1 MSERIV
7 NQVVL
12 IPVQEVYPNPDQ
24 PRRDFSE
31 EGLAELAGSIQ
42 QNGLLQPISV
52 RRMPKGYE
60 LIAGERRLRAFKR
73 LGNQEIPA
81 IVENMDA
88 LTSSTLALIEN
99 LQRADLNCFEQAYAI
114 GGLMKAHGV
123 SQSEIAQKLGM
134 AQSTVANKLR
144 LLRLSP
150 EARAKILEYGLTER
164 HARCLLKLETP
175 EAQLEAIEH
184 ICRRTLNVAQSERY
198 IADLL
203 EKQRPRQTRMLILKD
218 VRLFINTINKAVETM
233 KQAGINA
240 KAERD
245 EDGDFIC
252 FTVRIPKKSAV
263 QNEKRLQPK
272 LG

>member
-31 EGLAELAGSIQ
+31 DALQELAQSIQ
-42 QNGLLQPISV
+42 QNGLLQPVSV
-52 RRMPKGYE
+52 RRTSKGYE
-60 LIAGERRLRAFKR
+60 LIAGERRLRAFLLLQK
-73 LGNQEIPA
+73 QEIPA
-81 IVENMDA
+81 IVEEMDA
-88 LTSSTLALIEN
+88 LASSTLALIEN
-99 LQRADLNCFEQAYAI
+99 LQRADLNFFEQAYAI
-114 GGLMKAHGV
+114 GGLMKAHGL
-123 SQSEIAQKLGM
+123 SQGEIAARLGM

-150 EARAKILEYGLTER
+150 QARDKILEYGLTER
-164 HARCLLKLETP
+164 HARCLLKLENSQ
-175 EAQLEAIEH
+175 AQMEAIEH
-184 ICRRTLNVAQSERY
+184 ICRKTLNVAQSERY
-198 IADLL
+198 IAELL
-203 EKQRPRQTRMLILKD
+203 EKQKPRQTRLLVLKD

-245 EDGDFIC
+245 EDNEFIC
-252 FTVRIPKKSAV
+252 FTVRIPKKSAL
-263 QNEKRLQPK
+263 QKRA
-272 LG
+272 GG

>member
-12 IPVQEVYPNPDQ
+12 IPVSEVYPNPDQ

-31 EGLAELAGSIQ
+31 EGLRELAQSIQ

-52 RRMPKGYE
+52 RRTEKGYE
-60 LIAGERRLRAFKR
+60 LIAGERRLRAFR
-73 LGNQEIPA
+73 LLERQEIPA
-81 IVENMDA
+81 IVEQMDA

-99 LQRADLNCFEQAYAI
+99 LQRADLNFFEQAYAM
-114 GGLMKAHGV
+114 GGLLKAHAI
-123 SQSEIAQKLGM
+123 SQGELAARLGM

-150 EARAKILEYGLTER
+150 EARARILEYGLTER
-164 HARCLLKLETP
+164 HARCLLKLDSP
-175 EAQLEAIEH
+175 QAQCDAIQH
-184 ICRRTLNVAQSERY
+184 ICRKTLNVAQSERY
-198 IADLL
+198 IAELL
-203 EKQRPRQTRMLILKD
+203 EKQKPKQTRLLVLKD

-245 EDGDFIC
+245 EDGEFIC
-252 FTVRIPKKSAV
+252 FTVRIPKKSA
-263 QNEKRLQPK
+263 LQK
-272 LG
+272 TGA